1 MRNSSL
7 ILEQYADSKNFE
19 ARVELNRK
27 FGTNPFRWTSWV
39 FDQIKFP
46 EGARILELGCGN
58 ALLWR
63 SNLHRI
69 PNDSHIILSDFS
81 EGMLNDAKNIL
92 NNALDKFEFNIINT
106 EQIPYSDG
114 LFDIVIA
121 NYMLYH
127 VPGLDKALSE
137 ISRVLKP
144 GGTLYAATFGLNYM
158 KELTE
163 LVSNYDDNISFSL
176 NPLARAFGLENGEEL
191 LGKSFEDVRIMTYDD
206 NLEVTDAE
214 PLVNYILSTKVNK
227 IIKGSNKEDFKGYV
241 KSILKSRG
249 KINIT
254 KKSGL
259 FVAQKAKINS
269 LIL

>member
-1 MRNSSL
+1 MKNSSL
-7 ILEQYADSKNFE
+7 IQEQYADSKNFA

-27 FGTNPFRWTSWV
+27 FGTNPYKWTSWV

-63 SNLHRI
+63 SNLLRI

-81 EGMLNDAKNIL
+81 ERMLKDAMSVL
-92 NNALDKFEFNIINT
+92 NGSLDKFQFKIINA

-127 VPGLDKALSE
+127 IPDLEKALSE
-137 ISRVLKP
+137 ISRVLNTS
-144 GGTLYAATFGLNYM
+144 GTFYAATFGLDYM

-163 LVSNYDDNISFSL
+163 LVSHYDDNISFSL
-176 NPLARAFGLENGEEL
+176 RPLARVFGLENGEKML
-191 LGKSFEDVRIMTYDD
+191 RKYFEDVKMMEYND
-206 NLEVTDAE
+206 NLEVTEGE
-214 PLVNYILSTKVNK
+214 PLVNYVLSTKLNK
-227 IIKGSNKEDFKGYV
+227 IIKGPNKENFKDYV
-241 KSILKSRG
+241 VNILKTKS
-249 KINIT
+249 KIEIS
-254 KKSGL
+254 KESCL
-259 FVAQKAKINS
+259 FTAEKPKI
-269 LIL
+269 II